1 MVYAKKVRTRMISW
15 RDPRLPA
22 LQSAGAG
29 SKLNKMKALLGLL
42 LSLSLGSCPL
52 AMSLA
57 AAASAQEHGCCP
69 APEQPAPGVDCCVS
83 AAAPSS
89 VAFVAPPLAAVALP
103 HAAPVSVPPA
113 QAGSPAADALAPPG
127 EAPSSGPS
135 CRAPPA
141 VLA

>member
-57 AAASAQEHGCCP
+57 SAASAQEYGCCP
-69 APEQPAPGVDCCVS
+69 APEQPAPDADCCVS
-83 AAAPSS
+83 AAAPAA
-89 VAFVAPPLAAVALP
+89 VAFIAPSFVSVALP
-103 HAAPVSVPPA
+103 HAAPAAAASGAAAP
-113 QAGSPAADALAPPG
+113 PAADALAPPG
-127 EAPSSGPS
+127 DAPSSVPS
-135 CRAPPA
+135 SRAPPA